1 MLTFIEAI
9 SLAGDRAK
17 QNDDAYG
24 ALGMC
29 AWVIDGATD
38 LHEAP
43 STNYASD
50 AAWMA
55 TYLNESLSD
64 GFMAYDIYGAS
75 TDDLRDEL
83 GFASKRLLDEWAH
96 DLPVDIER
104 WALPTASVLAVSDA
118 EGGPLVGVDLG
129 DCRCFAL
136 DADGIAHSAGSRE
149 NGTDDE
155 QQRARDA
162 SKNAG
167 SAALLRDPGTMAML
181 RAARARHNLPGGD
194 YWVFGLQ
201 PECADHARHWTLELK
216 RPAHVLLCTDGFSA
230 LVDRYRVYDAAGLVR
245 AALAK
250 GLHELGRELRAIETA
265 DAAGAQHPRF
275 KRSDDATA
283 LLLRLS

>member
-1 MLTFIEAI
+1 MLTLVEAI

-17 QNDDAYG
+17 QNDDAFG
-24 ALGMC
+24 HAGPN

-38 LHEAP
+38 LHETP
-43 STNYASD
+43 LTFDASD
-50 AAWMA
+50 ASWLARYINLRLTTGVGNDISAKLREISHGAAQAFA
-55 TYLNESLSD
+55 TEV
-64 GFMAYDIYGAS
+64 
-75 TDDLRDEL
+75 RD
-83 GFASKRLLDEWAH
+83 K
-96 DLPVDIER
+96 PYER
-104 WALPTASVLAVSDA
+104 WQSPTASVLVVR
-118 EGGPLVGVDLG
+118 EVGGNRIYGGDLG

-136 DADGIAHSAGSRE
+136 DADGGAHAAGSRE

-181 RAARARHNLPGGD
+181 RAVRAQHNLPGGG

-201 PECADHARHWTLELK
+201 PECADHARHWTLDLK
-216 RPAHVLLCTDGFSA
+216 RPAHLLLCTDGFSA

-245 AALAK
+245 AALDK
-250 GLHELGRELRAIETA
+250 GLHELGRELRAIEA
-265 DAAGAQHPRF
+265 SDATGAQHPRF